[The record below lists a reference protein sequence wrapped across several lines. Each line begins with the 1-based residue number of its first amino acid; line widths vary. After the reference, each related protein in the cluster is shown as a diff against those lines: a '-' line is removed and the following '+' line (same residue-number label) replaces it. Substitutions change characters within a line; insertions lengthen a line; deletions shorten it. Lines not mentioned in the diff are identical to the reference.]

1 MPEPASAKPWFFD
14 VWSSFYDEALVQR
27 LIYRPVHDAVV
38 SVLRETGPHRR
49 VLDLACGTGLLTAR
63 LREERDLLEEIV
75 GADYSAGMLEQASR
89 RRPDMTWVRAS
100 ALALPF
106 ADSTFDAITST
117 EAFHW
122 FPDQSLALR
131 ECRRVLRPGGRLLVA
146 LVLPDYEV
154 VGTVARE
161 LSKLAGQPLRWP
173 TADGMRALLERE
185 GFDVEEQRR
194 VPRLFWDLLL
204 PPVLSVARRAG

>member
-1 MPEPASAKPWFFD
+1 MPDQRGAKPWFFD
-14 VWSSFYDEALVQR
+14 AWSSFYDEAFVQR
-27 LIYRPVHDAVV
+27 SIYQPVHDAVV
-38 SVLRETGPHRR
+38 DVLRRTGPHER

-63 LREERDLLEEIV
+63 LRQDPGVVEIM

-89 RRPDMTWVRAS
+89 RQPDIAWVRAS
-100 ALALPF
+100 AMALPF
-106 ADSTFDAITST
+106 ADASFNAITST

-131 ECRRVLRPGGRLLVA
+131 ECLRVLRPGGRLLVA
-146 LVLPDYEV
+146 LVHPDYEIV
-154 VGTVARE
+154 SVVARE

-173 TADGMRALLERE
+173 STDAMRELLERE
-185 GFDVEEQRR
+185 GFVVEEQRR
-194 VPRLFWDLLL
+194 IPRFFWDLLL